1 MRTLYASG
9 CFRILRSLGKDGGE
23 MGCSVTR
30 RGVRTD
36 SSPLPLPPSLDRLES
51 AQDTAHARHWLMR
64 FKSHKIP
71 KDSVEITFSRSSGPG
86 GQNVNKVNTK
96 ATLRCPLDSE
106 WIPRWARAGL
116 CKSPYFVS
124 SSRSILIKSMA
135 HRSQAQNIDDCLSK
149 LHSLI
154 SSISSVD
161 MRNEP
166 SEKQKERVR
175 SFERAER
182 AKRRQEKDR
191 RSQVKRDRSSSR
203 KDWD

>member
-1 MRTLYASG
+1 MFSLSLALAFGRETSKCFTIDSMRTLYASG

-86 GQNVNKVNTK
+86 GQV
-96 ATLRCPLDSE
+96 CPHR
-106 WIPRWARAGL
+106 PR
-116 CKSPYFVS
+116 
-124 SSRSILIKSMA
+124 SRSRLYSHKGIERKQ
-135 HRSQAQNIDDCLSK
+135 SQ
-149 LHSLI
+149 H
-154 SSISSVD
+154 
-161 MRNEP
+161 
-166 SEKQKERVR
+166 
-175 SFERAER
+175 
-182 AKRRQEKDR
+182 
-191 RSQVKRDRSSSR
+191 
-203 KDWD
+203 